1 MDSPVARAV
10 DVYRE
15 EGVRSLAVQSARYSV
30 NQSLAWLRAG
40 YWQLRGVRPV
50 TVGGTTAR
58 FTARTL
64 QESRELGFLA
74 DNERAV
80 VADLLASLEPD
91 DVLHD
96 VGAHVGF
103 YSCFAGRAGA
113 DVVAF
118 EPYPP
123 NVERLRANLARNE
136 VAATVCELA
145 LSNER
150 GEVGFERPSTDTP
163 GWSRAAIATDGT
175 DGATV
180 STANGDRLVT
190 DGEVPAPTVV
200 KLDVEGAEGRVI
212 EGYRETLARDDCRLV
227 YCEVHRPERHR
238 QSVEDYGDSGEFVRS
253 TLAEL
258 EFDVEVIHDREAEVT
273 LRGRK

>member
-1 MDSPVARAV
+1 MESLVARAV

-15 EGVRSLAVQSARYSV
+15 EGVRSMAVQSARYCF
-30 NQSLAWLRAG
+30 NQSQAWLRAG
-40 YWQLRGVRPV
+40 YWWLRGARPI

-64 QESRELGFLA
+64 HESRELEFLA

-80 VADLLASLEPD
+80 VADLLSSLEPT

-103 YSCFAGRAGA
+103 YSCFAGRIGA

-123 NVERLRANLARNE
+123 NVERLRANLARNGVE
-136 VAATVCELA
+136 AAVHELA
-145 LSNER
+145 LSDER
-150 GEVGFERPSTDTP
+150 GEVGFDRPSADTP
-163 GWSRAAIATDGT
+163 GWSRAAITTDRTDGVTVPT
-175 DGATV
+175 DG
-180 STANGDRLVT
+180 GDRLVA
-190 DGEVPAPTVV
+190 DGVVPAPSVV
-200 KLDVEGAEGRVI
+200 KLDVEGAEGRVL
-212 EGYRETLARDDCRLV
+212 EGYRETLASDDCRLV

-238 QSVEDYGDSGEFVRS
+238 QSVEDYGDSSEGVRS
-253 TLAEL
+253 TLADL
-258 EFDVEVIHDREAEVT
+258 GFDVEALHDREAEVT